1 MKKAFLQLHTAIFL
15 AGFTGVLG
23 RLITLNEGLLVWWR
37 IFITVVT
44 LAIIFLFSRQLR
56 TPASPTLVKIGAVG
70 ALVALH
76 WVFFYGSIKYSNV
89 SISLVCFSSI
99 GFFTAFFEPLI
110 FRRRIDWLEV
120 VFGLLAIL
128 GVYLIFHFDPQYK
141 TGIILGLISA
151 LLAALFPIFNKK
163 LLEKTDPQSLTF
175 FELSGGLLAL
185 SLLMPIYLNAF
196 PPDHWIPTRADSLW
210 LLVLSWFCTVLA
222 FNLSISSLK
231 KISPFTVNL
240 SYNLEPIYGIFL
252 AFVIYHENQYLSIG
266 FYYGFALIMLTVV
279 LQTVRLYKTHRRK

>member
-56 TPASPTLVKIGAVG
+56 TPASPILVKIGAVG

-175 FELSGGLLAL
+175 FELSGGLLVL

>member
-37 IFITVVT
+37 IFLTVVT
-44 LAIIFLFSRQLR
+44 LAIVFLFSRQLR
-56 TPASPTLVKIGAVG
+56 MPAAPTLARIGAVG

-89 SISLVCFSSI
+89 SISLVCFSAI

-120 VFGLLAIL
+120 AFGLLAIL

-141 TGIILGLISA
+141 TGIILGLTSA
-151 LLAALFPIFNKK
+151 MLAALFPIFNKK
-163 LLEKTDPQSLTF
+163 LLEETDPQSLTF

-185 SLLMPIYLNAF
+185 SLLLPFYVKAF
-196 PPDHWIPTRADSLW
+196 PPDHLIPTRADFLW

-231 KISPFTVNL
+231 RISPFTVNL

-279 LQTVRLYKTHRRK
+279 LQTIRLYKTHRRK

>member
-56 TPASPTLVKIGAVG
+56 TPASPILVKIGAVG

-175 FELSGGLLAL
+175 FELSGGLLVL

-196 PPDHWIPTRADSLW
+196 PPDHWIPTRADS
-210 LLVLSWFCTVLA
+210 
-222 FNLSISSLK
+222 
-231 KISPFTVNL
+231 
-240 SYNLEPIYGIFL
+240 YG
-252 AFVIYHENQYLSIG
+252 YWC
-266 FYYGFALIMLTVV
+266 
-279 LQTVRLYKTHRRK
+279 